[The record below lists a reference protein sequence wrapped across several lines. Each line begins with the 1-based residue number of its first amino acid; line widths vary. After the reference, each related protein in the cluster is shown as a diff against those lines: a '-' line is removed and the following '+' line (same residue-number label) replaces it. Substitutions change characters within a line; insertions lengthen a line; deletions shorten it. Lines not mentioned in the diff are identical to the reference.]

1 MVYNEKRHP
10 SKPAIQGLHRLAG
23 QPDLCG
29 KGIQARLLPSQPLQP
44 RLLIGFAG
52 GRHSAVS
59 NRILGILFSFF
70 GSHVET
76 TCT

>member
-1 MVYNEKRHP
+1 MSHTRAWGIVY
-10 SKPAIQGLHRLAG
+10 S
-23 QPDLCG
+23 QPG

-52 GRHSAVS
+52 GRHSVVS

-76 TCT
+76 TCTHIFKIPMPISTI